1 MLLFHGEDAL
11 TVWTHL
17 IIVES
22 IYISTPAF
30 FDQSYISIL
39 AFFGPIK
46 CGASENDQSM
56 SKEKI
61 FCNLG
66 VT

>member
-1 MLLFHGEDAL
+1 MPYSLNAFNYF
-11 TVWTHL
+11 T
-17 IIVES
+17 IVES
-22 IYISTPAF
+22 VYISTPAF

-39 AFFGPIK
+39 TFFGPIK